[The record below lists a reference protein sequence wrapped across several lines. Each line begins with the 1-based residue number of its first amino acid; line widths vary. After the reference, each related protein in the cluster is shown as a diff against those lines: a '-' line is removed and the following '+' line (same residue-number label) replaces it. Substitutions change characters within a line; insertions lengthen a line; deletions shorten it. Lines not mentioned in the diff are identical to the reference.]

1 MRARA
6 AASPRSGGIAGPR
19 SARGLRPGREG
30 WRWAA
35 AGRGRSEAAVASHPH
50 PHPASEEARAHRRAG
65 GGKGQVEVWCLVA
78 RGLLCSAAPRALGL
92 RRAVAPGAL
101 LPGRG
106 SCARQACV
114 LGTLSLH
121 CPHPGPRGEGRLPQ
135 ASRALCTLGTL
146 REGEATQKFLR
157 AARFCACLLFPN
169 QLPVHLLFLPVR
181 VWHFDP
187 ISWVKNPL
195 EKVQLSSDLSLV

>member
-1 MRARA
+1 M
-6 AASPRSGGIAGPR
+6 
-19 SARGLRPGREG
+19 
-30 WRWAA
+30 
-35 AGRGRSEAAVASHPH
+35 
-50 PHPASEEARAHRRAG
+50 
-65 GGKGQVEVWCLVA
+65 A

-92 RRAVAPGAL
+92 RRAVAPGAR

-146 REGEATQKFLR
+146 REGEAMQKFLR

-195 EKVQLSSDLSLV
+195 EKVQLSSDLSLVRNQAPPAGWSWGAGATLGLGYIGLRVPIVGCGSPRARAGLTAAGDEGSGGAVSAWDLGRLARSN